1 VAGVPRT
8 TEKLLQRLERAKVL
22 DGTADFAARL
32 LRPVIRPGV
41 VEDTLTGKQLGHPAH
56 PAVVAVPIGAWTL
69 THVFDATGDTAA
81 ASRAQAVGILAALPA
96 AATGASDWL
105 TTLGAERRVGL
116 VHAAL
121 NYTALSLH
129 VASWLQ
135 RRKGRDRT
143 AALLAVSATSLV
155 GVSGWLGGH
164 LAYALGVGVDTTA
177 FQHFPGEWV
186 DAVGVD
192 EVPATG
198 LHRAEVAA
206 YRSCSHATATRSS
219 PTPTAVRIAAV
230 RWTKD
235 RCRTGASPVPGTA
248 ACSRSPTARWCPAR
262 PRDRSRNSRSRCW
275 VRACASG
282 AGRNASCGRIP
293 SGGDRIAGRPPPVAH
308 RKDGGA
314 CLTAPILLSSS
325 ISTSYL
331 DLS

>member
-8 TEKLLQRLERAKVL
+8 TEKLLKRLESAKFL
-22 DGTADFAARL
+22 DGAADVAARL

-69 THVFDATGDTAA
+69 THVFDATGDSAA

-116 VHAAL
+116 AHAAL

-129 VASWLQ
+129 ATSWLQ
-135 RRKGRDRT
+135 RRKGRDRV
-143 AALLAVSATSLV
+143 AALLAVGATSLV
-155 GVSGWLGGH
+155 GASGWLGGH
-164 LAYALGVGVDTTA
+164 LAYALGVGVDTTV

-198 LHRAEVAA
+198 LHRAEVAGVPILFARNGGRIVA
-206 YRSCSHATATRSS
+206 YSDRCTHRGAPLDEGSVQDGCVTCPWHGSVFSLADGSVVSGPATRPQPQLEVEVQGSR
-219 PTPTAVRIAAV
+219 VRV
-230 RWTKD
+230 R
-235 RCRTGASPVPGTA
+235 RPEERTLRTNPI
-248 ACSRSPTARWCPAR
+248 
-262 PRDRSRNSRSRCW
+262 
-275 VRACASG
+275 
-282 AGRNASCGRIP
+282 GR
-293 SGGDRIAGRPPPVAH
+293 
-308 RKDGGA
+308 
-314 CLTAPILLSSS
+314 
-325 ISTSYL
+325 
-331 DLS
+331 